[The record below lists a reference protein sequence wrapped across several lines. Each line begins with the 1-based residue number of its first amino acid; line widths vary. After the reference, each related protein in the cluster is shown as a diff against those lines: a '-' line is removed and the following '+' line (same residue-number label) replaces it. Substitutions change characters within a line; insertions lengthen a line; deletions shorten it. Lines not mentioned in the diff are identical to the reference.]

1 MQLVREQIP
10 SDISTVEQ
18 LWVWATLLLDE
29 QSRGLT
35 IKEDAGII
43 PVPVSQVQIVTIAEN
58 TPRLIGRVSLELQTD
73 WAINRS
79 VKLWRRVK
87 ELVTTTI
94 PANFTTN

>member
-1 MQLVREQIP
+1 MQLTREQIP

-43 PVPVSQVQIVTIAEN
+43 PVPVSKCK
-58 TPRLIGRVSLELQTD
+58 S
-73 WAINRS
+73 
-79 VKLWRRVK
+79 
-87 ELVTTTI
+87 
-94 PANFTTN
+94 

>member
-29 QSRGLT
+29 QARGLT
-35 IKEDAGII
+35 VKEDAGII
-43 PVPVSQVQIVTIAEN
+43 PTPASQVQVVTVADN
-58 TPRLIGRVSLELQTD
+58 TTRLIGRVSIELQDD
-73 WAINRS
+73 WAINRA

-87 ELVTTTI
+87 ELVTTSI